1 MVNKIIADY
10 LKTNKRLVVP
20 QFGAFLHKDDGTV
33 AFVPFL
39 KKDDGVLIQLI
50 GSAYG
55 LNPGDAQAAI
65 EEFTA
70 EIKKNIAARGAY
82 IIEGIGTLRT
92 KGSAGHPCAPSGCRR
107 TRILASGS
115 STATAPGAYDHPSGR
130 KTATGRPA
138 EAGDRATDG
147 CRAATSIRH
156 PAQTVR
162 AAADATTSR
171 TTTDAA
177 ASGQSG
183 SADAAGAA
191 SSQPRS
197 ATALSTADAERRQPA
212 SDEPEAATARLSAQA
227 AAARTAGSKEI
238 ESGRFY
244 RHRDHHRHHRA
255 RRDDLRFSGKS
266 RRPRHPVDHPA
277 CTDRYRDRT
286 KRARSG
292 QRLVRTKNTCAGTPF
307 RTIRHRLL
315 T

>member
-1 MVNKIIADY
+1 MPESDLRPTDRFGIRPESGRRTGCDRGIYRRNQKEHRRAR
-10 LKTNKRLVVP
+10 RL
-20 QFGAFLHKDDGTV
+20 
-33 AFVPFL
+33 
-39 KKDDGVLIQLI
+39 
-50 GSAYG
+50 YYRRYR
-55 LNPGDAQAAI
+55 NPENRFEQHLLPG
-65 EEFTA
+65 F
-70 EIKKNIAARGAY
+70 
-82 IIEGIGTLRT
+82 RT